1 MGEKDKAA
9 ARRQAIRDYTL
20 TFWDESQ
27 PHGYFGGL
35 VLEQLG
41 KREDRLKARELLGR
55 AGRPAAEILEMIRK
69 LE

>member
-1 MGEKDKAA
+1 
-9 ARRQAIRDYTL
+9 L

-35 VLEQLG
+35 VLERLG
-41 KREDRLKARELLGR
+41 KREDRLKARELLSR
-55 AGRPAAEILEMIRK
+55 GRPSAEILEMIRK

>member
-1 MGEKDKAA
+1 
-9 ARRQAIRDYTL
+9 L

-35 VLEQLG
+35 VLERLG

-55 AGRPAAEILEMIRK
+55 AARPSAEILEMIRK